1 MNKPVLYLRIA
12 SVLTFIHAVLHTVG
26 GEDRSWARRHGR
38 RGDESEYVS
47 AYGKRKKLLDV
58 LSGMGL
64 AATVS
69 LTAESILMQA
79 SPALLE
85 MRSQ

>member
-58 LSGMGL
+58 LSGDGPSCHRL
-64 AATVS
+64 LNRRIDPDAS
-69 LTAESILMQA
+69 EPRTA
-79 SPALLE
+79 
-85 MRSQ
+85 